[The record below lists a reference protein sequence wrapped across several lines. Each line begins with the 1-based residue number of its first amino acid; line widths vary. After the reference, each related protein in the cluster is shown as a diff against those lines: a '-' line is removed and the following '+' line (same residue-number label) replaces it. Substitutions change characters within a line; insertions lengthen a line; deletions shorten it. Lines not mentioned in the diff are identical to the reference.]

1 MMLPTH
7 ALGGMLVALP
17 VALAVPEFAGIVL
30 LAGFCG
36 GVLPDLDLYAGHRK
50 TLHYPV
56 YYPVAAGPAVAAA
69 VLVPSPPSVAGAG
82 ALLGASL
89 HSVADVFGSGL
100 ELRPWEGRSRQAVY
114 DHYHGRWIRPRRLV
128 RYDGSPGDLALAAL
142 TALPLVA
149 VVRSP
154 HLHLVAGTLAVAAV
168 YAAVR
173 RRLPAVA
180 ERVVG
185 ALPPWTTTYLPPR
198 YAAAGTARDHP
209 EGGNR

>member
-114 DHYHGRWIRPRRLV
+114 
-128 RYDGSPGDLALAAL
+128 
-142 TALPLVA
+142 T
-149 VVRSP
+149 
-154 HLHLVAGTLAVAAV
+154 
-168 YAAVR
+168 AVR

-180 ERVVG
+180 VRVVG

-209 EGGNR
+209 ESGNR